1 MADIYEGTVCGNGF
15 CERPEEFPALGR
27 FGCASDCGLYTERTQ
42 IRIDALPAWSANLA
56 GLSFPG
62 FKMSAGEGDD
72 VRYTYNVYSETLGA
86 YLLAT
91 DSSLPSI
98 TLDVPDG
105 DLRLELYQTLGG
117 DMVGGRLAANSPV
130 APGTMPPN
138 RRRSDWEYGDAAQAI
153 AAAAA
158 VNRQLQDFCDGA
170 VEVTITANSPATAV
184 PKCGDS
190 FNPAAVGEELLGMY
204 GLAGNITILGRAGRQ
219 TVASFPYCSLLS
231 GAGQAFLDPALCGRR
246 GSCYNG
252 TTLARFFRCASSHS
266 FSVWSFGPPRN
277 VTVRPP
283 EPPPDRTLTP
293 FNSLIG
299 GAIITQHIFASINC
313 THPNSPSVTILT
325 GRFPCQAPSRATA
338 PFGVDPA
345 FQPASRSYN
354 GKLVAADYYAPNE
367 MRSGSGGP
375 YAFFPHQWGH
385 GSPKDP
391 SLISPENSGTYKL
404 YFDARLHPERARALA
419 RTIREGDFITALTES
434 VDVEVI
440 TYNPD
445 FNLFGVLTVQFGWS
459 KGGGIRWDYQY
470 NTALL
475 SPYEGTSG
483 LLSFLLDGTVCLLL
497 SIDVV
502 RELRE
507 MNHFRLRDDL
517 VHGYLLNFWNC
528 FEWAHFL
535 LLSLSFIQWAAYN
548 QYLGTIRLLSTYP
561 VLANLEADARGFATD
576 AAGELALIEF
586 AGTMGVL
593 SELQNTWTAL
603 SCSNVLFF
611 VLRFL
616 KVLDFQPRMSLITR
630 TLHNSMLDLS
640 HYLALIG
647 IILTGYASVGTL
659 LVGDRVKD
667 FQTFWGASCA
677 LFTILMGWEPQD
689 HYAAMLEATSQANLV
704 ATSAVYQFFFWSW
717 VLIATFLMLN
727 IVMAIIVAAFAQVK
741 KSLRNAPT
749 LVAELSSLSQ
759 YAVRVAANRLV
770 GNEWLV
776 SDREFETVLAGHARR
791 IKAKQGQ
798 TVQIRPIGRSKA
810 IRIPGGLRVT
820 VQDMEDLLKIDSR
833 WACRKSLALK
843 TKAFRSSA
851 RQFLGLKV
859 KSGRWRSATH
869 EDGVLIAET
878 GKYRSTFPIHDLMNR
893 YGEHLC
899 DGHDDD
905 ELLDLLKTERLRQE
919 MGMCISQNQA
929 RERMEKV
936 VSAIDPLVSALLP
949 EDTARKVYLRRGKKR
964 AERLRRTQARYLK
977 SKADF
982 TFQGRLKV
990 TVVAAKHLP
999 KLDIFSESDP
1009 YCVLLMEDRRT
1020 GCRVEHTVLANTD
1033 VRSND
1038 ANPIWNAD
1046 YALSLRC
1053 TAAARLII
1061 AVLDRDEGG
1070 NDDLLGTVRIA
1081 VAELPVSEEVD
1092 RWYRLRN
1099 DSDPTRTRN
1108 RKALLRLKVTLVP
1121 EAMQVVETVLL
1132 PQLDGEP
1139 SVENHGSSELVETG
1153 TSPMGPEPEPDRQG
1167 LHKPVQSVG
1176 LPPTSAKETM
1186 LAVTLISAFHL
1197 PKRGRLFSK
1206 LSLCDPY
1213 VVLNCPQHVTFES
1226 IVRKNTYNPIWKQS
1240 FAIRWEGED
1249 DSDSDAVVAAA
1260 DAAAVTMIRVT
1271 VMDWNRFSEHD
1282 MLGTFEISRLFL
1294 HSLLGSEMLGGE
1306 ERLHTF
1312 AMFKDGAEVIG
1323 GDGFRSEVML
1333 GFRLTQRRLGREAS
1347 SRATAGPALDDD
1359 KITGKPAAILR

>member
-1 MADIYEGTVCGNGF
+1 
-15 CERPEEFPALGR
+15 
-27 FGCASDCGLYTERTQ
+27 
-42 IRIDALPAWSANLA
+42 
-56 GLSFPG
+56 
-62 FKMSAGEGDD
+62 MSSGEGDE

-170 VEVTITANSPATAV
+170 VEVITTATSPAIAV
-184 PKCGDS
+184 PKCGDT
-190 FNPAAVGEELLGMY
+190 FDPAAVGEELLGMY
-204 GLAGNITILGRAGRQ
+204 GLAGNITILGRAGQ
-219 TVASFPYCSLLS
+219 QAVASFPYCSLLS
-231 GAGQAFLDPALCGRR
+231 GAGQALLDPALCGRR

-266 FSVWSFGPPRN
+266 FSVWAFGTPRN

-313 THPNSPSVTILT
+313 THPNSPAVTILT
-325 GRFPCQAPSRATA
+325 GRFPCQAPTRATA

-354 GKLVAADYYAPNE
+354 GKLVAADYYTPNE
-367 MRSGSGGP
+367 MRTGSGGP
-375 YAFFPHQWGH
+375 YAFFPHQWGR
-385 GSPKDP
+385 GGLKVPA
-391 SLISPENSGTYKL
+391 LVSPENNGTYKL
-404 YFDARLHPERARALA
+404 YFDARLQLERARALA
-419 RTIREGDFITALTES
+419 RTIRDGDFVTAQTEK
-434 VDVEVI
+434 VEVEVI

-445 FNLFGVLTVQFGWS
+445 FNLFGVLTVQFDWS

-475 SPYEGTSG
+475 SPYEGSRG
-483 LLSFLLDGTVCLLL
+483 LLSFLLDMAVCLLL
-497 SIDVV
+497 AIDVV

-507 MNHFRLRDDL
+507 MNHFRLREHL
-517 VHGYLLNFWNC
+517 VRGYLLNFWNC

-535 LLSLSFIQWAAYN
+535 LLSLAYVQWATYI
-548 QYLGTIRLLSTYP
+548 QYVGAIQLKPAYP

-576 AAGELALIEF
+576 AAGELELIEF

-647 IILTGYASVGTL
+647 IILIGYASVGTL
-659 LVGDRVKD
+659 LVGDRVQA

-689 HYAAMLEATSQANLV
+689 HYTAMLQATSQANLMT
-704 ATSAVYQFFFWSW
+704 TSVVYQFFFWSW

-727 IVMAIIVAAFAQVK
+727 IVMAIIVEAFAYVK
-741 KSLRNAPT
+741 KGLRDAPT

-759 YAVRVAANRLV
+759 NAWRLAANRLV
-770 GNEWLV
+770 GSEWLI
-776 SDREFETVLAGHARR
+776 SDMEFEKVLAGHARR

-798 TVQIRPIGRSKA
+798 AVQIRPIGRSKA

-820 VQDMEDLLKIDSR
+820 VRDMEDLLKIDSR

-851 RQFLGLKV
+851 CRLFGLKM
-859 KSGRWRSATH
+859 KSGMWSEATH
-869 EDGVLIAET
+869 EDGVPIAEA
-878 GKYRSTFPIHDLMNR
+878 GKYRSTIAIHELMNR

-905 ELLDLLKTERLRQE
+905 ELLELLQTERLRQE

-949 EDTARKVYLRRGKKR
+949 EKTARKVRRNRDKKRIARMRRLQARGK
-964 AERLRRTQARYLK
+964 Q
-977 SKADF
+977 DF
-982 TFQGRLKV
+982 TFQGMLKV
-990 TVVAAKHLP
+990 TVVAAKHIP
-999 KLDIFSESDP
+999 KLDLFSESEP
-1009 YCVLLMEDRRT
+1009 YCVLLTEDRRA
-1020 GCRVEHTVLANTD
+1020 GCRLTHTVLESTD
-1033 VRSND
+1033 VCSNE

-1046 YALSLRC
+1046 YAFPLRC
-1053 TAAARLII
+1053 TAAARFVV

-1070 NDDLLGTVRIA
+1070 SDALLGTVWISL
-1081 VAELPVSEEVD
+1081 AELPVGEEVD

-1099 DSDPTRTRN
+1099 DADPTRTRN
-1108 RKALLRLKVTLVP
+1108 RKALLRLKVTMIP
-1121 EAMQVVETVLL
+1121 EAVQAVAKEDVAVFPLL
-1132 PQLDGEP
+1132 EGEP
-1139 SVENHGSSELVETG
+1139 SFESDGSGELVVMG
-1153 TSPMGPEPEPDRQG
+1153 TSPEGPEPEPDRHGISSGPKSGPSQWG
-1167 LHKPVQSVG
+1167 TSSSSVV
-1176 LPPTSAKETM
+1176 AETM
-1186 LAVTLISAFHL
+1186 LEIVLVSAFHL
-1197 PKRGRLFSK
+1197 PKRGRLLSK

-1213 VVLNCPQHVTFES
+1213 VVLAAYYPKHVTFES
-1226 IVRKNTYNPIWKQS
+1226 VVRKNTYNPVWNQS
-1240 FAIRWEGED
+1240 FAIVWEDEEVT
-1249 DSDSDAVVAAA
+1249 DSDPD
-1260 DAAAVTMIRVT
+1260 VTIICVT
-1271 VMDWNRFSEHD
+1271 VMDWNRFTDHD
-1282 MLGTFEISRLFL
+1282 ILGTFDVSRGFL
-1294 HSLLGSEMLGGE
+1294 RSLLASGVPGSDEK
-1306 ERLHTF
+1306 RHTF
-1312 AMFKDGAEVIG
+1312 AVSRDGMGVVG
-1323 GDGFRSEVML
+1323 VDGLRSEVTL
-1333 GFRLTQRRLGREAS
+1333 GFRLAQRRHWCGVPTWSLSTKTLEDQKVLGNAAALSFRS
-1347 SRATAGPALDDD
+1347 GISR
-1359 KITGKPAAILR
+1359 